1 MAEKIEYKAH
11 KLLAELR
18 KSLLTKIIHEAKN
31 KVEYC
36 QDKPEELKKWME
48 YISNPEKWD
57 YCGIMR
63 KEDLRVMEVLEYLVN
78 DDANEI
84 IKYK

>member
-1 MAEKIEYKAH
+1 MAEKIEYKAY

-18 KSLLTKIIHEAKN
+18 KSLLTKIVHEAKN
-31 KVEYC
+31 KVQYS
-36 QDKPEELKKWME
+36 DNPEDMKKWME

-57 YCGIMR
+57 YSGIMR
-63 KEDLRVMEVLEYLVN
+63 KEDLRIMEVLEYLVN